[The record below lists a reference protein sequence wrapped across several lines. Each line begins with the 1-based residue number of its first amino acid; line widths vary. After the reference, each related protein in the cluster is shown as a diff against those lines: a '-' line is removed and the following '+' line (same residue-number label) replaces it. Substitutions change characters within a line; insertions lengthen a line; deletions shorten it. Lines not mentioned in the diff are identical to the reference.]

1 MQTIIIIHNAHLEN
15 KNPYHIISQE
25 MYFIYIYKYNAAS
38 HYYVVGIRHGGNH
51 SGNDGVADIK
61 NNLKLDAVVGAV

>member
-1 MQTIIIIHNAHLEN
+1 
-15 KNPYHIISQE
+15 